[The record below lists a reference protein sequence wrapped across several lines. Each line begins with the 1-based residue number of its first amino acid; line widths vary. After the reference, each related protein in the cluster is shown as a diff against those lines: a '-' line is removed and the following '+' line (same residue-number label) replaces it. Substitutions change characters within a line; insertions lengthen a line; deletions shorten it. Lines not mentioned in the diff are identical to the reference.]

1 MKVGRASGRGS
12 LLLKEEEVMDQSFTA
27 SARRSRFDTQKTMK
41 PGEIL
46 GHINQRQ
53 DSNRSSQ
60 KTEKS
65 VAAEPLHDLTESQPE
80 LRVGVSVDE

>member
-1 MKVGRASGRGS
+1 
-12 LLLKEEEVMDQSFTA
+12 
-27 SARRSRFDTQKTMK
+27 MK
-41 PGEIL
+41 PGEML

-80 LRVGVSVDE
+80 LRVGVGVDEQEE